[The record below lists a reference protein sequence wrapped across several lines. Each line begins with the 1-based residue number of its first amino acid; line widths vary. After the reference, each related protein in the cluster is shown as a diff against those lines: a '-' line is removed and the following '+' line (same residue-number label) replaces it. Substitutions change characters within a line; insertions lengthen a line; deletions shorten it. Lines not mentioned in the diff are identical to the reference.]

1 MARKTL
7 ASQALK
13 KKNTL
18 LNTANQSE
26 KFQKEITDETNVAEL
41 PEDVKEKIL
50 YLDDDMLEDDP
61 FNQEI
66 YGGELEVNLLA
77 ESMKTYGFLG
87 IIIAYPHGSK
97 YRIESGHRRRNAAR
111 IAEISKYPVLITE
124 PPKTEWE
131 RKMRLFLGNLHGRKE
146 KPMILARTAQGLYET
161 HKMEIK
167 HKRENNLLEEG
178 EITALNELVAI
189 DMEIDIKSVEK
200 YKMLL
205 KLIPELQEMA
215 DSGDYSWSALTTAAT
230 LEEQQQK
237 KLEAMIREKTEAE
250 GAANVTRTWIVD
262 ISNRLKL
269 EQSLED
275 VKKAQDDAS
284 KKQNTRIRRKNGT
297 KVIMNCAKNLHEVL
311 DKDSLIKEEEITA
324 VIETLEG
331 LKSSIE
337 MKINAL
343 REHE

>member
-1 MARKTL
+1 
-7 ASQALK
+7 
-13 KKNTL
+13 
-18 LNTANQSE
+18 
-26 KFQKEITDETNVAEL
+26 
-41 PEDVKEKIL
+41 
-50 YLDDDMLEDDP
+50 
-61 FNQEI
+61 
-66 YGGELEVNLLA
+66 
-77 ESMKTYGFLG
+77 
-87 IIIAYPHGSK
+87 
-97 YRIESGHRRRNAAR
+97 
-111 IAEISKYPVLITE
+111 
-124 PPKTEWE
+124 
-131 RKMRLFLGNLHGRKE
+131 MRLFLGNLHGRKE

-230 LEEQQQK
+230 LDEQQQK
-237 KLEAMIREKTEAE
+237 RLEAMIREKTEAE

-262 ISNRLKL
+262 VSNRLKL
-269 EQSLED
+269 EQSIED
-275 VKKAQDDAS
+275 VKKVQDDAP

-331 LKSSIE
+331 LKNSIE

>member
-111 IAEISKYPVLITE
+111 IAAISKYPVLITE

-205 KLIPELQEMA
+205 KLIPELQEMS
-215 DSGDYSWSALTTAAT
+215 DSGDYSWSALTSAAT
-230 LEEQQQK
+230 CDGREQEK
-237 KLEAMIREKTEAE
+237 RDAMSREKTEAE
-250 GAANVTRTWIVD
+250 AANNVT
-262 ISNRLKL
+262 
-269 EQSLED
+269 
-275 VKKAQDDAS
+275 
-284 KKQNTRIRRKNGT
+284 
-297 KVIMNCAKNLHEVL
+297 
-311 DKDSLIKEEEITA
+311 
-324 VIETLEG
+324 
-331 LKSSIE
+331 
-337 MKINAL
+337 
-343 REHE
+343 

>member
-50 YLDDDMLEDDP
+50 YLDDDP

-124 PPKTEWE
+124 PPKTE
-131 RKMRLFLGNLHGRKE
+131 
-146 KPMILARTAQGLYET
+146 
-161 HKMEIK
+161 

-230 LEEQQQK
+230 LDEQQQK